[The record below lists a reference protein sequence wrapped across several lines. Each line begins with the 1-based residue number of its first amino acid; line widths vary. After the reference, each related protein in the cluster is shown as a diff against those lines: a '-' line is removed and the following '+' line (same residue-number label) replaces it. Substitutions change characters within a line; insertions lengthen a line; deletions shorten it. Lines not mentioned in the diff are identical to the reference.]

1 MKFTVYNSYED
12 TQVYVANIKIYVH
25 ACNKDRNP
33 FLYLVWIPIYCSYL
47 MATAMA
53 PLIYFVYEIYNI
65 YHLNSGL
72 KIYKPK
78 LQCTENYIGEEVSH
92 LSKNC
97 KTLLLRN
104 TKYIVEEIRQLSKNR
119 KSQVHCQLVL
129 SESPAVRLTIGL
141 CHKLNWCTFYCVP
154 TYHQGEQGRNTWTK
168 TKHTQQ
174 T

>member
-1 MKFTVYNSYED
+1 MNSVVNVIYAWELWKPCHGSIYRRTWNVPIEKISGQQFQATV
-12 TQVYVANIKIYVH
+12 
-25 ACNKDRNP
+25 
-33 FLYLVWIPIYCSYL
+33 
-47 MATAMA
+47 
-53 PLIYFVYEIYNI
+53 NI
-65 YHLNSGL
+65 YHWKSSL
-72 KIYKPK
+72 KIDKSK
-78 LQCTENYIGEEVSH
+78 LQCNIKKYVGEEINH

-97 KTLLLRN
+97 KTLLLKNTN
-104 TKYIVEEIRQLSKNR
+104 TKYIVEKIRQLSKNR

-154 TYHQGEQGRNTWTK
+154 TYHQREQGRNTWTK